1 MSAHQPFWRGFAT
14 RIGPP
19 VFAATLVAC
28 LLTREF
34 NPLHIG
40 LLAIGIG
47 LMWVGKW
54 SEYHRRP

>member
-40 LLAIGIG
+40 LLAIGYLERSDNKSVSLDI
-47 LMWVGKW
+47 
-54 SEYHRRP
+54 S